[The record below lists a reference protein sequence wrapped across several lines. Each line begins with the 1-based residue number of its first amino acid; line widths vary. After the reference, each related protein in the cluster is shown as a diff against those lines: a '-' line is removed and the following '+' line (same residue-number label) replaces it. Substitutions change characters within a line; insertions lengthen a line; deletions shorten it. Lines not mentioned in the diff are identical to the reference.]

1 MLIVNL
7 GEILT
12 NTIFMFIVFNGIII
26 LIVINNGQKMLKRIL
41 YVITLF
47 ILSTDI
53 VTASDNV
60 IQFLDNKNDEYAAMS
75 NTIWALAELGY
86 QEEKTSELM
95 QSHLKEESFSIN
107 AGVAKIPTAFIASY
121 GSGKPIIAI
130 LAEMDALPGLSQ
142 YAKPERKIFKKE
154 MPGHACGHNLFGT
167 GSIAASVAVKNWLK
181 ETGTTGTIR
190 LYGTPAEEGG
200 SGKVYMVRAGLFRDV
215 DIVMHWHPSD
225 RNDASPASSLANR
238 SAKFRFSG
246 VAAHAAAAPEKGRSA
261 LDAVESMNYMIN
273 LMREHLP
280 ETARIHYIIT
290 NGGDAPNIVPEN
302 AEVYYYVR
310 HPDVDELERIWARVI
325 KVAEAAAIG
334 TETIL
339 EYEIIHA
346 NRPLLP
352 NLPLANLVSEKLNQV
367 GGVYYNKE
375 ETVFAKTLRA
385 TIDHPNREIGSEK
398 NIQPFEE
405 KVGRGSTDVGGVSW
419 VVPTVGFRT
428 ATWVPGTP
436 AHSWQAVACGGMSI
450 GHKGMMNAA
459 KTLALSCIHVFQNP
473 AIVEEAW
480 ETIHKQRGP
489 TFEYY
494 PLLGNRDP
502 PLNYRN

>member
-1 MLIVNL
+1 MDKN
-7 GEILT
+7 
-12 NTIFMFIVFNGIII
+12 MFN
-26 LIVINNGQKMLKRIL
+26 QIL
-41 YVITLF
+41 YITILF
-47 ILSTDI
+47 NLSMEI

-60 IQFLDNKNDEYAAMS
+60 IKFLDSKSDEYTTMS

-86 QEEKTSELM
+86 QEEKTSKLM
-95 QSHLKEESFSIN
+95 QSHLKEENFSIN
-107 AGVAKIPTAFIASY
+107 NGVAEIPTAFIASY

-142 YAKPERKIFKKE
+142 DVKPERKIIKEE

-167 GSIAASVAVKNWLK
+167 GSIAAAVAVKNWLIK
-181 ETGTTGTIR
+181 TGTTGTIR

-225 RNDASPASSLANR
+225 INDASPASSLANK
-238 SAKFRFSG
+238 SAKFRFYG
-246 VAAHAAAAPEKGRSA
+246 IAAHAAGAPEKGRSA
-261 LDAVESMNYMIN
+261 LDAVESMNFMVN

-280 ETARIHYIIT
+280 EPARIHYIIT
-290 NGGDAPNIVPEN
+290 DGGTAPNIVPEK

-325 KVAEAAAIG
+325 KVAKAAAIG
-334 TETIL
+334 TETTL
-339 EYEIIHA
+339 EYEVIHA

-352 NLPLANLVSEKLNQV
+352 NLPLANLVLEKLSQV
-367 GGVYYNKE
+367 GGVYYNEE
-375 ETVFAKTLRA
+375 ETIFAKSLWATL
-385 TIDHPNREIGSEK
+385 DNPNRELGSEK

-405 KVGRGSTDVGGVSW
+405 KIGRGSTDVGGISW

-436 AHSWQAVACGGMSI
+436 GHSWQAVACGGMSI

-480 ETIHKQRGP
+480 ETIQEKRGP
-489 TFEYY
+489 KFDYY
-494 PLLGNRDP
+494 PLLGDRDP
-502 PLNYRN
+502 PLNYRD

>member
-1 MLIVNL
+1 MFNQILYITILFNL
-7 GEILT
+7 SME
-12 NTIFMFIVFNGIII
+12 
-26 LIVINNGQKMLKRIL
+26 IVI
-41 YVITLF
+41 
-47 ILSTDI
+47 
-53 VTASDNV
+53 ASDNV
-60 IQFLDNKNDEYAAMS
+60 IKFLDSKSDEYTTMS

-86 QEEKTSELM
+86 QEEETSKLM
-95 QSHLKEESFSIN
+95 QSHLKEENFSIN
-107 AGVAKIPTAFIASY
+107 NGVAEIPTAFIASY

-142 YAKPERKIFKKE
+142 DTKPERKIIKEE

-167 GSIAASVAVKNWLK
+167 GSIAAAVAVKNWLIK
-181 ETGTTGTIR
+181 TGTTGTIR

-215 DIVMHWHPSD
+215 DIVLHWHPSD
-225 RNDASPASSLANR
+225 RNDASPASSLANK
-238 SAKFRFSG
+238 SAKFRFHG
-246 VAAHAAAAPEKGRSA
+246 IAAHAAGAPEKGRSA
-261 LDAVESMNYMIN
+261 LDAVESMNFMVN

-280 ETARIHYIIT
+280 EPARIHYIIT
-290 NGGDAPNIVPEN
+290 DGGSAPNIVPEN

-310 HPDVDELERIWARVI
+310 HPDVDELERIWERVI
-325 KVAEAAAIG
+325 KVAKAAAIG
-334 TETIL
+334 TETTL
-339 EYEIIHA
+339 EYEVIHA

-352 NLPLANLVSEKLNQV
+352 NLPLANLVLEKLSQV
-367 GGVYYNKE
+367 GGVYYNEE
-375 ETVFAKTLRA
+375 ETIFAKSLWATLEN
-385 TIDHPNREIGSEK
+385 PNRELGSEK

-405 KVGRGSTDVGGVSW
+405 KIGRGSTDVGGISW

-436 AHSWQAVACGGMSI
+436 GHSWQAVACGGMSI

-480 ETIHKQRGP
+480 ETIQEKRGP
-489 TFEYY
+489 KFDYY
-494 PLLGNRDP
+494 PLLGDRDP
-502 PLNYRN
+502 PLNYRD

>member
-1 MLIVNL
+1 MFNQILYITILFNL
-7 GEILT
+7 SME
-12 NTIFMFIVFNGIII
+12 
-26 LIVINNGQKMLKRIL
+26 IVI
-41 YVITLF
+41 
-47 ILSTDI
+47 
-53 VTASDNV
+53 ASDNV
-60 IQFLDNKNDEYAAMS
+60 IKFLDSKSDEYTTMS

-86 QEEKTSELM
+86 QEEETSKLM
-95 QSHLKEESFSIN
+95 QSHLKEENFSIN
-107 AGVAKIPTAFIASY
+107 NGVAEIPTAFIASY

-142 YAKPERKIFKKE
+142 DTKPERKIIKEE

-167 GSIAASVAVKNWLK
+167 GSIAAAVAVKNWLIK
-181 ETGTTGTIR
+181 TGTTGTIR

-225 RNDASPASSLANR
+225 RNDASPASSLANK
-238 SAKFRFSG
+238 SAKFRFHG
-246 VAAHAAAAPEKGRSA
+246 IAAHAAGAPEKGRSA
-261 LDAVESMNYMIN
+261 LDAVESMNFMVN

-280 ETARIHYIIT
+280 EPARIHYIIT
-290 NGGDAPNIVPEN
+290 DGGSAPNIVPEN

-310 HPDVDELERIWARVI
+310 HPDVDELERIWERVI
-325 KVAEAAAIG
+325 KVAKAAAIG
-334 TETIL
+334 TETTL

-352 NLPLANLVSEKLNQV
+352 NLPLANLVLEKLSQV
-367 GGVYYNKE
+367 GGVYYNEKE
-375 ETVFAKTLRA
+375 TIFAKSLWATL
-385 TIDHPNREIGSEK
+385 DNPNRELGSEK

-405 KVGRGSTDVGGVSW
+405 KIGRGSTDVGGVSW

-436 AHSWQAVACGGMSI
+436 GHSWQAVACGGMSI

-473 AIVEEAW
+473 EIVEEAW
-480 ETIHKQRGP
+480 ETIQEQRGP
-489 TFEYY
+489 NFEYY
-494 PLLGNRDP
+494 PLLGDRDP
-502 PLNYRN
+502 PLNYRD

>member
-1 MLIVNL
+1 MFNQILYITILFNL
-7 GEILT
+7 SME
-12 NTIFMFIVFNGIII
+12 
-26 LIVINNGQKMLKRIL
+26 IVI
-41 YVITLF
+41 
-47 ILSTDI
+47 
-53 VTASDNV
+53 ASDNV
-60 IQFLDNKNDEYAAMS
+60 IKFLDSKSDEYTTMS

-86 QEEKTSELM
+86 QEEETSKLM
-95 QSHLKEESFSIN
+95 QSHLKEENFSIN
-107 AGVAKIPTAFIASY
+107 NGVAEIPTAFIASY

-142 YAKPERKIFKKE
+142 DTKPERKIIKEE

-167 GSIAASVAVKNWLK
+167 GSIAAAVAVKNWLIK
-181 ETGTTGTIR
+181 TGTTGTIR

-225 RNDASPASSLANR
+225 RNDASPASSLANK
-238 SAKFRFSG
+238 SAKFRFHG
-246 VAAHAAAAPEKGRSA
+246 IAAHAAGAPEKGRSA
-261 LDAVESMNYMIN
+261 LDAVESMNFMVN

-280 ETARIHYIIT
+280 EPARIHYIIT
-290 NGGDAPNIVPEN
+290 DGGSAPNIVPEN

-310 HPDVDELERIWARVI
+310 HPDVDELERIWERVI
-325 KVAEAAAIG
+325 KVAKAAAIG
-334 TETIL
+334 TETTL

-352 NLPLANLVSEKLNQV
+352 NLPLANLVLEKLSQV
-367 GGVYYNKE
+367 GGVYYNEKE
-375 ETVFAKTLRA
+375 TIFAKSLWATLEN
-385 TIDHPNREIGSEK
+385 PNRELGSEK

-405 KVGRGSTDVGGVSW
+405 KIGRGSTDVGGVSW

-436 AHSWQAVACGGMSI
+436 GHSWQAVACGGMSI

-473 AIVEEAW
+473 AIVEKAW
-480 ETIHKQRGP
+480 ETIQEQRGP
-489 TFEYY
+489 NFEYY
-494 PLLGNRDP
+494 PLLGDRDP
-502 PLNYRN
+502 PLNYRD

>member
-1 MLIVNL
+1 
-7 GEILT
+7 
-12 NTIFMFIVFNGIII
+12 
-26 LIVINNGQKMLKRIL
+26 MLKQIF
-41 YVITLF
+41 YIATF
-47 ILSTDI
+47 CILSIKTVI
-53 VTASDNV
+53 ASDNV
-60 IQFLDNKNDEYAAMS
+60 IQFLDTKRDEYVAMS
-75 NTIWALAELGY
+75 KSIWTLAELGY
-86 QEEKTSELM
+86 HERKTSTLM
-95 QSHLKEESFSIN
+95 QTHLEEEGFSIQS
-107 AGVAKIPTAFIASY
+107 GVAEIPTAFIASY

-142 YAKPERKIFKKE
+142 DSKPERKILNEE

-167 GSIAASVAVKNWLK
+167 GSIAAAVAVKNWLK
-181 ETGTTGTIR
+181 VTGTAGTIR

-215 DIVMHWHPSD
+215 DIVMHWHPAD
-225 RNDASPASSLANR
+225 RNDASPASSLANK
-238 SAKFRFSG
+238 SAKFRFFG
-246 VAAHAAAAPEKGRSA
+246 VAAHASAAPEKGRSA
-261 LDAVESMNYMIN
+261 LDAVESMNFMVN

-290 NGGDAPNIVPEN
+290 NGGDAPNIVPSN

-310 HPDVDELERIWARVI
+310 HPDVDELERIWARVV
-325 KVAEAAAIG
+325 KVAEAAAIA
-334 TETIL
+334 TETTL
-339 EYEIIHA
+339 EYEIMHG

-375 ETVFAKTLRA
+375 ETVFAKSLRA
-385 TIDHPNREIGSEK
+385 TIDHPNQDLGSEK

-405 KVGRGSTDVGGVSW
+405 KVRRGSTDVGGVSW

-494 PLLGNRDP
+494 PLLGDRDP

>member
-1 MLIVNL
+1 MHNQ
-7 GEILT
+7 
-12 NTIFMFIVFNGIII
+12 IFYI
-26 LIVINNGQKMLKRIL
+26 
-41 YVITLF
+41 ITLF
-47 ILSTDI
+47 ILSLEI
-53 VTASDNV
+53 VTASDNA
-60 IQFLDNKNDEYAAMS
+60 IQFLDSKSDEYAAMS
-75 NTIWALAELGY
+75 NTIWTLAELGY
-86 QEEKTSELM
+86 QEEKTSKLM

-107 AGVAKIPTAFIASY
+107 AGVAEIPTAFIASY

-142 YAKPERKIFKKE
+142 VATPERKILKE
-154 MPGHACGHNLFGT
+154 KMPGHACGHNLFGT

-181 ETGTTGTIR
+181 ETGTAGTIR

-225 RNDASPASSLANR
+225 KNDASPSSSLANK
-238 SAKFRFSG
+238 SAKFRFFG
-246 VAAHAAAAPEKGRSA
+246 IAAHAAAAPEKGRSA
-261 LDAVESMNYMIN
+261 LDGVESMNFMIN

-290 NGGDAPNIVPEN
+290 KGGAAPNIVPEY
-302 AEVYYYVR
+302 AEVYYYAR
-310 HPDVDELERIWARVI
+310 HPDVDELERIWVRII

-334 TETIL
+334 TETTL
-339 EYEIIHA
+339 EYEVMHA

-352 NLPLANLVSEKLNQV
+352 NLPLANLVFEKLSQV

-375 ETVFAKTLRA
+375 ETIFAKSLRA
-385 TIDHPNREIGSEK
+385 TLENPSRDLGSEK
-398 NIQPFEE
+398 NIQAFEE
-405 KVGRGSTDVGGVSW
+405 KIGRGSTDVGGISW

-459 KTLALSCIHVFQNP
+459 KTLALSCIHLFQNP
-473 AIVEEAW
+473 AIVEKAW
-480 ETIHKQRGP
+480 ETIKEKRGP
-489 TFEYY
+489 KFNYY
-494 PLLGNRDP
+494 PLLGDRDP
-502 PLNYRN
+502 PLNYRD